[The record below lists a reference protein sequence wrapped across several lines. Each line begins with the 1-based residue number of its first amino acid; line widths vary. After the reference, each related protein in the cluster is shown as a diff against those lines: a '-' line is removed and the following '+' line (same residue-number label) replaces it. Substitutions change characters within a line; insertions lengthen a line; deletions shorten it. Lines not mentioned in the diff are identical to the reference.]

1 VDAGVTLL
9 EYRNKN
15 GTDEA
20 VLADAEILRD
30 AMPVGKTRLVL
41 DDRIDLVDRT
51 GFDGVHVDAGDE
63 SPDFARRILG
73 PERIVGTFGGSEALI
88 QNVLLSPADYF
99 SIGPVYPTQTKQTTK
114 KPIGME
120 GVRKLRAQAGAAP
133 VLVAVGGLRLDV
145 FVDVL
150 AAGASTVAVSAALFR
165 QADPAAEFVRWS
177 KEIGG

>member
-1 VDAGVTLL
+1 MPLVIPKLYPILDAAILPKLGRAEFLRRLGNSLVDAGVTLL

-99 SIGPVYPTQTKQTTK
+99 SIGRR
-114 KPIGME
+114 E
-120 GVRKLRAQAGAAP
+120 GAQD
-133 VLVAVGGLRLDV
+133 R
-145 FVDVL
+145 
-150 AAGASTVAVSAALFR
+150 
-165 QADPAAEFVRWS
+165 
-177 KEIGG
+177 